1 MNLTKSLWT
10 KILTVGLGATMA
22 LGIGLTSAQVAQQA
36 QAAQGDTVYTMN
48 LNAQGSAF
56 GTSNTYAEK
65 TGTMSS
71 VSWKISLGSCQSS
84 SAVWIGSNSTNKA
97 KLVLP
102 DSSASSYNYGYVRA
116 AISGATATSTYYS
129 ALVAQSA
136 FSNVGKVTITP
147 TTGGNAAAAIKF
159 YLVSSSGTT
168 TNYSQVTLTSGTQG
182 SNLVSGSS
190 TTYEFATIAS
200 AYYALVFYGTND
212 YTVRVPTITFYEG
225 ASASVPVTSV
235 SVSPDTATIYS
246 GGTNN
251 KTVQLSATVLPSNA
265 TDKTLTW
272 QSNATG
278 VATVSS
284 SGLVTA
290 VSAGSATITATA
302 NDGSGQYDTA
312 AITVVAKALSSIAV
326 TGTPSKTS
334 YNSGESFDPTGI
346 TITATYNNGDTAN
359 VATGDATYSPD
370 PLTPSDTQVT
380 VSWGGKSTVITGITV
395 SSVSLSSIAVTGTP
409 NKTSYYVGDT
419 FDPTGVTIRAYYSDS
434 SNVVLSYEDCT
445 FDPTPL
451 TVGTTSITVGYSS
464 KTASISGITVSA
476 ITLNSISIKTA
487 ATKTNFKLGETFSSS
502 GLVIN
507 ANYNSGTVEK
517 SSGFTVTGVDTMVL
531 GAQTATITYEGKT
544 VTYSV
549 DVTNVGAN
557 AGSYQSSPG
566 SYNSLYT
573 GSGMWTTTVA
583 SFGMNGSTYGTYSA
597 AYLSSTDASASRS
610 WTISVG
616 NVGNWGS
623 GTITTVAGANIG
635 ANTATQY
642 GNNAM
647 PSAITSM
654 ANYSTIVGSNNPMY
668 VGMNFD
674 ATNAAKFSMKF
685 ITEKAMDAYVVYSTD
700 GGTSYSTIGSKQTTG
715 ATDGSTWY
723 DISYA
728 GESSLGSSVR
738 FGVLLISTVTSGI
751 RNRIGDIAVSSY
763 TPGSQEWVNGDF
775 SPLEQATSFADY
787 VMTGVGQGAQGNCA
801 AVKSELDTE
810 YAAMSDL
817 AKAEFSTNSGTTFIN
832 ARARM
837 AYLSAWVS
845 SQSPAAVETSKE
857 DPKSSLV
864 ASAVIGIIGL
874 TTIAGFYFVGKK
886 RTVSNQ
892 LLTLQIN

>member
-1 MNLTKSLWT
+1 MKLSKTLWT
-10 KILTVGLGATMA
+10 KLFAVGLGATMA

-36 QAAQGDTVYTMN
+36 QAAQGDAVYTMN

-65 TGTMSS
+65 TGTMSG
-71 VSWKISLGSCQSS
+71 VSWKMSLGSCQSA
-84 SAVWIGSNSTNKA
+84 SAVWIGSNSSQKA

-147 TTGGNAAAAIKF
+147 TTSGNAAAAIKF

-251 KTVQLSATVLPSNA
+251 KTVQLSATVLPSKA

-312 AITVVAKALSSIAV
+312 AITVVAKALNSISV

-380 VSWGGKSTVITGITV
+380 VNWGGKSTVITGITV

-451 TVGTTSITVGYSS
+451 TVGTTSITVSYSS
-464 KTASISGITVSA
+464 KTTSISGITVSA

-507 ANYNSGTVEK
+507 ANYNNGTVEK
-517 SSGFTVTGVDTMVL
+517 TSGFSVTGVNTMVL
-531 GAQTATITYEGKT
+531 GAQTATVTFESKT
-544 VTYSV
+544 VTYAV
-549 DVTNVGAN
+549 DVTNQGAN
-557 AGSYQSSPG
+557 AGQYVNNPG
-566 SYNSLYT
+566 VYNALYT
-573 GSGMWTTTVA
+573 GSGMWTTTA
-583 SFGMNGSTYGTYSA
+583 ADFGMGTSYATYSESL
-597 AYLSSTDASASRS
+597 LSETDSAGGNNWTLSTAM
-610 WTISVG
+610 VG
-616 NVGNWGS
+616 TWGTGTTS
-623 GTITTVAGANIG
+623 TITGANLGVNSQTLQPVPAYISG
-635 ANTATQY
+635 MS
-642 GNNAM
+642 G
-647 PSAITSM
+647 
-654 ANYSTIVGSNNPMY
+654 YSTLPNYNGGALYI
-668 VGMNFD
+668 GMNFNV
-674 ATNAAKFSMKF
+674 TNAAKFSMKF
-685 ITEKAMDAYVVYSTD
+685 ITEKVMDAYVVYSTNS
-700 GGTSYSTIGSKQTTG
+700 GSSYSILGSVQETTVS
-715 ATDGSTWY
+715 DGETWNE
-723 DISYA
+723 ISYA
-728 GESSLGSSVR
+728 GESSLGSFVR
-738 FGVLLISTVTSGI
+738 FGVLLLNSAKSKI
-751 RNRIGDIAVSSY
+751 RCRVGDIGVYSY
-763 TPGSQEWVNGDF
+763 TPGSQEWVSGDF
-775 SPLEQATSFADY
+775 TPLQQATSFANY
-787 VMTGVGQGAQGNCA
+787 VMTGIGNNAEGNCV
-801 AVKSELDTE
+801 AVKSELDSE

-817 AKAEFSTNSGTTFIN
+817 AKAEFTSNSGTIFVN
-832 ARARM
+832 ARARI
-837 AYLSAWVS
+837 AYLANWVAA
-845 SQSPAAVETSKE
+845 QSPSGIQSNPEEASK
-857 DPKSSLV
+857 SALI
-864 ASAVIGIIGL
+864 ASAIIGIVGL
-874 TTIAGFYFVGKK
+874 STIAGFYFLRKK
-886 RTVSNQ
+886 KETF
-892 LLTLQIN
+892 

>member
-1 MNLTKSLWT
+1 MKLSKTLWT
-10 KILTVGLGATMA
+10 KLFAVGLGATMA

-65 TGTMSS
+65 TGTMNS
-71 VSWKISLGSCQSS
+71 VSWKISLGSCQSA
-84 SAVWIGSNSTNKA
+84 SAVWIGSNSSQKA

-102 DSSASSYNYGYVRA
+102 DSSASLYNYGYVRA
-116 AISGATATSTYYS
+116 AISGAKATSTYYS

-147 TTGGNAAAAIKF
+147 TTGGSVAAAIKF

-168 TNYSQVTLTSGTQG
+168 TNYSQVTLTIGTQG

-380 VSWGGKSTVITGITV
+380 VNWGGKSTVITGITV

-464 KTASISGITVSA
+464 KTTSISGITVSA

-507 ANYNSGTVEK
+507 ANYNNGTVEK
-517 SSGFTVTGVDTMVL
+517 TSGFSVTGVNTMVL
-531 GAQTATITYEGKT
+531 GAQTATVTFESKT
-544 VTYSV
+544 VTYAV
-549 DVTNVGAN
+549 DVTNQGAN
-557 AGSYQSSPG
+557 AGQYVNNPG
-566 SYNSLYT
+566 VYNALYT
-573 GSGMWTTTVA
+573 GSGMWTTTA
-583 SFGMNGSTYGTYSA
+583 ADFGMGTSYATYSESL
-597 AYLSSTDASASRS
+597 LSETD
-610 WTISVG
+610 SVG
-616 NVGNWGS
+616 GNNWTLSTAMVGTWGS
-623 GTITTVAGANIG
+623 GTTSTITGANLGVNSQTLQPVPDYISG
-635 ANTATQY
+635 MS
-642 GNNAM
+642 G
-647 PSAITSM
+647 
-654 ANYSTIVGSNNPMY
+654 YSTLPNYDGGALYI
-668 VGMNFD
+668 GMNFNV
-674 ATNAAKFSMKF
+674 ANPAKFSMKF
-685 ITEKAMDAYVVYSTD
+685 ITEKVMDAYVVYSTNS
-700 GGTSYSTIGSKQTTG
+700 GTPYSYSILGSVQETTVS
-715 ATDGSTWY
+715 DGSTWNE
-723 DISYA
+723 ISYA

-738 FGVLLISTVTSGI
+738 FGVLLLNSATSKI
-751 RNRIGDIAVSSY
+751 RCRVGDIGIYSY
-763 TPGSQEWVNGDF
+763 TPGSEVWVSGDF
-775 SPLEQATSFADY
+775 TPLEQATAFANY
-787 VMTGVGQGAQGNCA
+787 VMTGIGNNAQGNCA
-801 AVKSELDTE
+801 AVKSELDAE
-810 YAAMSDL
+810 YAAMSAP
-817 AKAEFSTNSGTTFIN
+817 AKAEFESNSGTDFVN

-837 AYLSAWVS
+837 TYLANWVG
-845 SQSPAAVETSKE
+845 SQSPSGIDAEVKDAKSL
-857 DPKSSLV
+857 SSLI
-864 ASAVIGIIGL
+864 ASAVIGVIGL
-874 TTIAGFYFVGKK
+874 TTIAGFYFAGKK
-886 RTVSNQ
+886 KETF
-892 LLTLQIN
+892 